1 MGKDYY
7 GALELRRDATDADIK
22 KAYRLLALENHPQKC
37 REPGARERFRQ
48 LAEAYDVLSDPV
60 RRGIYDRFGE
70 EGLKSGIPV
79 ESGGEDAWTAGYVFH
94 NNPDKVFKEFFGG
107 YNPFAE
113 FFTKDGSEV
122 TLPFGGLRGRGAV
135 KQDPPMVWDLHVSL
149 EDLFFGCTKKMKI
162 SRRVMNEDGQTST
175 IRDKILIIDVQP
187 GWKPGTRV
195 TFEKEGDQGPNVIPA
210 DITFV
215 VQEKPHP
222 RFKRTDDDLIYVT
235 DIPLGKRSPS
245 NLGLLLCPQALVGC
259 TVAVRT
265 LDGRLLNIPIN
276 DVVHPTY
283 CKVVPGEGM
292 PLLQDP
298 RRRGNLLIRFNICFP
313 KSLTPDKKV
322 LLRSALLT

>member
-1 MGKDYY
+1 
-7 GALELRRDATDADIK
+7 
-22 KAYRLLALENHPQKC
+22 
-37 REPGARERFRQ
+37 
-48 LAEAYDVLSDPV
+48 V

-70 EGLKSGIPV
+70 EGLKGGIPV
-79 ESGGEDAWTAGYVFH
+79 ECGGEDAWTTGYVFH

-122 TLPFGGLRGRGAV
+122 TLPFGGLRGRGAM

-222 RFKRTDDDLIYVT
+222 RFKRTNDDLIYVS
-235 DIPLGKRSPS
+235 DIPLGK
-245 NLGLLLCPQALVGC
+245 ALVGC

-265 LDGRLLNIPIN
+265 LDGRLLNVPIN
-276 DVVHPTY
+276 DIVHPTY

-292 PLLQDP
+292 PLLEDP
-298 RRRGNLLIRFNICFP
+298 RRRGDLLIHFNICFP

-322 LLRSALLT
+322 LLRSALLP